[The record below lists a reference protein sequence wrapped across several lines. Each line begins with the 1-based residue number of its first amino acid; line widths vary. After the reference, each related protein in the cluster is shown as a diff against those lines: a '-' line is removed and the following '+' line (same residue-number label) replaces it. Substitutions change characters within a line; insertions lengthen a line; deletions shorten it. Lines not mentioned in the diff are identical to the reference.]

1 MQRTRVGGINYY
13 VVDGYL
19 LLRVREQ
26 RSSSCISILNDPM
39 FSEQVLPGP
48 WINSDMHVVA
58 SSDNNVKV
66 APCSAGWMAGWLA
79 DFA

>member
-58 SSDNNVKV
+58 SSDNNVV
-66 APCSAGWMAGWLA
+66 VTLLEGGVIIPTL
-79 DFA
+79 F